1 MKAPIFFTIA
11 LAAPLMLAGQSAK
24 MSNLLE
30 KRGVT
35 QRQLSK
41 VEAEQR
47 SADSLLSRSSSLD
60 KESRFEKE
68 GVLTEKAKLEKRVA
82 EAEKLGRHKKTDIY
96 NAYNDDLK
104 VLQERE
110 SIAKQKMDESE
121 RCYKH
126 GKERRAK
133 AKKAVKDATS
143 KLKSIDKD
151 IAKLEK
157 TEAEKAARNASME

>member
-1 MKAPIFFTIA
+1 MKSTIFFTIA
-11 LAAPLMLAGQSAK
+11 LVAPLMLAGQSAK
-24 MSNLLE
+24 MNTLLE
-30 KRGVT
+30 RRGVV
-35 QRQLSK
+35 QRNLSK

-47 SADSLLSRSSSLD
+47 SADSLLSRSSRLD
-60 KESRFEKE
+60 RESRFEKE

-82 EAEKLGRHKKTDIY
+82 EAEKQSRYKKADIY

-110 SIAKQKMDESE
+110 SIAKQKMEESE

-133 AKKAVKDATS
+133 AKKAVKEATS
-143 KLKSIDKD
+143 KLKDLDKE

-157 TEAEKAARNASME
+157 VEAEKAARNASM